1 MHKGATETFGF
12 EIKKTAAITGNYK
25 NFTVIDANGKAVK
38 LSEFI
43 GKPIVVNFWAAW
55 CAPCK
60 SELPHFDKLA
70 KELKG
75 KVEFLM
81 VSVYLNKDYVKQF
94 VSQNGYTF
102 PLYFD
107 DNEEGS
113 TAYEVSAIPVTVF
126 ITADGNIDEKLVG
139 AISETTLR
147 NHITRIL
154 NNKDNK

>member
-1 MHKGATETFGF
+1 
-12 EIKKTAAITGNYK
+12 
-25 NFTVIDANGKAVK
+25 
-38 LSEFI
+38 
-43 GKPIVVNFWAAW
+43 
-55 CAPCK
+55 
-60 SELPHFDKLA
+60 
-70 KELKG
+70 
-75 KVEFLM
+75 M

>member
-1 MHKGATETFGF
+1 MLFGF
-12 EIKKTAAITGNYK
+12 EIKKTAAITDNYK